1 MKQNN
6 PMLEQREGNNEHP
19 GGQENTSAFTQH
31 GKILKLGKFQ
41 LEHWQIISLLLVIYD
56 YCAVVGA
63 YFLALWLRF
72 DGIFS
77 AIPQQYLSPYRSF
90 VFLFAL
96 ICIVI
101 FAAFHMYNSMWRYAS
116 FAELERVLL
125 ASVIASVLH
134 TIGITVIF
142 TRMPIAYYLLGA
154 LIQFVL
160 LLGIRFA
167 YRFLQLIRAR
177 YHTNHEDDAIRV
189 MLVGAGS
196 AGQMIL
202 RKE

>member
-101 FAAFHMYNSMWRYAS
+101 FAAFHMYRGTIGRRVSPAPSAKAS
-116 FAELERVLL
+116 FRSCSATLRCDDSHRRGDGTIDLNATKLLWLPALHNKDAHLYFELFQV
-125 ASVIASVLH
+125 S
-134 TIGITVIF
+134 
-142 TRMPIAYYLLGA
+142 
-154 LIQFVL
+154 
-160 LLGIRFA
+160 
-167 YRFLQLIRAR
+167 
-177 YHTNHEDDAIRV
+177 
-189 MLVGAGS
+189 
-196 AGQMIL
+196 
-202 RKE
+202 